1 MLFEVLRGNA
11 GDSGNAQRMGNDKAR
26 YMQTPAEHMKYL
38 DPATSP
44 ATARQYNAAMLDP
57 DPISRRLKIIQ
68 LEQIAADYER
78 TRPEYWVND
87 QYPREPVQSSSS
99 WVGNVNYE
107 PPKNGKDKGTAWILL
122 GNKWYRYPGV
132 SPQGMVN
139 FLTSSSLGKYL
150 NKLKPYHDEDFFL
163 KNI

>member
-1 MLFEVLRGNA
+1 MTASRYLNA
-11 GDSGNAQRMGNDKAR
+11 MRIPNPIAR
-26 YMQTPAEHMKYL
+26 HAAIAE
-38 DPATSP
+38 
-44 ATARQYNAAMLDP
+44 
-57 DPISRRLKIIQ
+57 
-68 LEQIAADYER
+68 LEQLAAEYER
-78 TRPEYWVND
+78 GLPQYWVND
-87 QYPREPVQSSSS
+87 QYPREHVQSSSS

-107 PPKNGKDKGTAWILL
+107 PPMNGKDKGTAWILL

>member
-38 DPATSP
+38 DPATNP
-44 ATARQYNAAMLDP
+44 MTAKSYYNAMLDP
-57 DPISRRLKIIQ
+57 DPISRRIKIIQ
-68 LEQIAADYER
+68 LEQQAADYER
-78 TRPEYWVND
+78 ELPEYWVND
-87 QYPREPVQSSSS
+87 QYPREHVQSSSS
-99 WVGNVNYE
+99 WVGNINYE
-107 PPKNGKDKGTAWILL
+107 PPKNGKGTGTAWILL
-122 GNKWYRYPGV
+122 GNKWYRYPDV

-150 NKLKPYHDEDFFL
+150 NRMKPYQGGDFYL
-163 KNI
+163 KM